1 MSQALVI
8 RGGTLVDVGG
18 GTHLRRRYWLDN
30 YNAVY
35 GATSKYRFEDL
46 RQGFIHHRDFI
57 GQLAKAGGRVVA
69 ESDTGAVAPGIGL
82 HRELE
87 LLVEAG
93 MTPMQ
98 ALQSDT
104 TVAADFLQKEKDLG
118 SIAAG
123 KLADLVLLRANP
135 LESISNTQKIDRV
148 IQGGRVL
155 DPGFHREF
163 TNPIPRPSHEE
174 FYGNPLP
181 QIEKISPI
189 IGTEEDAET
198 EISVMGA
205 SFQPE
210 SVVRLDGVGLRTEF
224 ISPTEIKA
232 AIPGR
237 PAVATGGNLSDH
249 RDEPETRG
257 GVFET
262 GLFYG
267 QI

>member
-35 GATSKYRFEDL
+35 GAASKYRFEDL

-82 HRELE
+82 
-87 LLVEAG
+87 
-93 MTPMQ
+93 
-98 ALQSDT
+98 
-104 TVAADFLQKEKDLG
+104 
-118 SIAAG
+118 
-123 KLADLVLLRANP
+123 
-135 LESISNTQKIDRV
+135 
-148 IQGGRVL
+148 
-155 DPGFHREF
+155 HREF

-210 SVVRLDGVGLRTEF
+210 SVVRLDGGGLRTEF

-237 PAVATGGNLSDH
+237 LLRRVGTFPITVTNLKPEGGSS
-249 RDEPETRG
+249 RP
-257 GVFET
+257 VF
-262 GLFYG
+262 FMVKFK
-267 QI
+267 